1 MKKLLE
7 TMFNHERYQSIAV
20 ILIAALLVWTYG
32 CPSHVDSL
40 TVPGKS
46 VTRPELQIELDT
58 IVAMAAARSADLDK
72 QDSIKQLIFQQ
83 AMLTAQ
89 GGQINLMGV
98 IAAAAATLGIGATV
112 DNVRKRKELKDVKN
126 T

>member
-1 MKKLLE
+1 MKKFLE

-20 ILIAALLVWTYG
+20 IVIILLLVWTYG
-32 CPSHVDSL
+32 CPSHVQSL
-40 TVPGKS
+40 TVPGKTI
-46 VTRPELQIELDT
+46 TRPELQVELDT
-58 IVAMAAARSADLDK
+58 IVAMAAGRVQDLDK

-98 IAAAAATLGIGATV
+98 IATAAATLGIGATV
-112 DNVRKRKELKDVKN
+112 DNVRKRKEIKDLVK

>member
-1 MKKLLE
+1 MKNFLL
-7 TMFNHERYQSIAV
+7 TMFNHERYQSIAIIV
-20 ILIAALLVWTYG
+20 ILSLLVWTYG

-40 TVPGKS
+40 LTPGKS
-46 VTRPELQIELDT
+46 VTRPELQVELDT
-58 IVAMAAARSADLDK
+58 MVAMAANRVQDLDE
-72 QDSIKQLIFQQ
+72 QDSIKELIFTQ

-112 DNVRKRKELKDVKN
+112 DNVRKRKVIKDLN
-126 T
+126 NS